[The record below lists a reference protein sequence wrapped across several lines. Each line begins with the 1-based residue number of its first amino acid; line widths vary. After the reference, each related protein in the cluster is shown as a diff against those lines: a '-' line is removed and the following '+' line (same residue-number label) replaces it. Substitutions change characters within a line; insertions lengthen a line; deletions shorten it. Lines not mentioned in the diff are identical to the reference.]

1 MFCFLVFF
9 SLFLVV
15 CCIVFCYIVHL
26 VLAEVDIEPKLWFN
40 TAFGLQAGISFPCG
54 HTCAQFCYNAR
65 EGLIIPKEIQ
75 CLTSANF
82 DIT

>member
-26 VLAEVDIEPKLWFN
+26 VLAEVDIEPKPWFY

-54 HTCAQFCYNAR
+54 HTCAHSFVTMP
-65 EGLIIPKEIQ
+65 GK
-75 CLTSANF
+75 
-82 DIT
+82 D

>member
-26 VLAEVDIEPKLWFN
+26 VLAEVDIEPKPWFY
-40 TAFGLQAGISFPCG
+40 TAFGLQAGISFHVG
-54 HTCAQFCYNAR
+54 TRVHTV
-65 EGLIIPKEIQ
+65 LLQ
-75 CLTSANF
+75 CPGRINYTKRNPMF
-82 DIT
+82 NKC